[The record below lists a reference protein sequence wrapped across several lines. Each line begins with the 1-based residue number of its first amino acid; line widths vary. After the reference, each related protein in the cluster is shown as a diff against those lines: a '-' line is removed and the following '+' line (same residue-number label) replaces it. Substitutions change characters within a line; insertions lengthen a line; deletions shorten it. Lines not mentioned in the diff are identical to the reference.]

1 MPWRKLP
8 KKDAIGRDSRR
19 VGANNLLSGG
29 FRMGQPLRW
38 QHRRTRA
45 LREWD
50 TRGTE
55 TSKYPEEK
63 KSIEIPSVAVSEIG
77 TA

>member
-29 FRMGQPLRW
+29 FRMGQPPSVQALGA
-38 QHRRTRA
+38 RA
-45 LREWD
+45 LHKNFKFPMSNAKFPIIGNW
-50 TRGTE
+50 
-55 TSKYPEEK
+55 YLF
-63 KSIEIPSVAVSEIG
+63 EIG
-77 TA
+77 II